1 MGFLVCVNNSKITY
15 SPKTPTLQLITPPQA
30 IPSGKHPLVIAK
42 EHVLLK
48 SDLEN
53 WCESFKCQYI
63 NNNFTTPGTLAHSAH
78 SITRTSNI
86 LKVSG
91 ERAVNSGTLISLT
104 LFHPIPAIDP
114 TTGATDTE
122 ARYTV
127 TVVFSETKQYILSV
141 PDSNDQVRS
150 ALRALI

>member
-15 SPKTPTLQLITPPQA
+15 SPKTPTLQLISPSQT

-42 EHVLLK
+42 ECVLLK

-53 WCESFKCQYI
+53 WCLSFKCQYI
-63 NNNFTTPGTLAHSAH
+63 NNNFTIPGTLAYSAH

-86 LKVSG
+86 LKVTG
-91 ERAVNSGTLISLT
+91 EKAANSGTIISLT
-104 LFHPIPAIDP
+104 LLLLIPAIDP
-114 TTGATDTE
+114 TTEATDTE
-122 ARYTV
+122 AGYTV
-127 TVVFSETKQYILSV
+127 TVVFSEAKQYILSV